1 MSQHVVRAARLARVA
16 FLVLVLAPVFELSQ
30 AVCFTPPPHSTA
42 RLAAGALFVACVLL
56 AAAAGEFVPV
66 KTRDG
71 APKSDHSDTVDDLS
85 T

>member
-16 FLVLVLAPVFELSQ
+16 FLFLALASVFEFIQ
-30 AVCFTPPPHSTA
+30 AGSASPVRTA
-42 RLAAGALFVACVLL
+42 PLLGAGALFVASVLL

-66 KTRDG
+66 RRQDE
-71 APKSDHSDTVDDLS
+71 APKTDHSGTVDDLS

>member
-16 FLVLVLAPVFELSQ
+16 FLFLALASVFEFIQAGSASPVRAAPLLAP
-30 AVCFTPPPHSTA
+30 
-42 RLAAGALFVACVLL
+42 GALFVASVLL

-66 KTRDG
+66 QTRDE
-71 APKSDHSDTVDDLS
+71 APKSAHSDTVDDLS